1 MIYINRKSKL
11 KKYVIKFNKIGVNFM
26 NVSLNTANYTNPYRK
41 QHTKQQKV
49 SFNGKKV
56 NIPWEEA
63 LGKAEASLSRVLERR
78 NALKKEMENL
88 REHHGL
94 GRDYAQDGI
103 YLRDNDLYDTQCELE
118 SRIRELKAGIEYNNK
133 SIFQR
138 IIDCFKKS

>member
-1 MIYINRKSKL
+1 MIYINRNSEI
-11 KKYVIKFNKIGVNFM
+11 KKYIIKFNKKGINFM
-26 NVSLNTANYTNPYRK
+26 NVSLNTVNYANPYR
-41 QHTKQQKV
+41 QQTKQQNV

-63 LGKAEASLSRVLERR
+63 LNKAETSLSRVLERR
-78 NALKKEMENL
+78 KTLNKELEGL
-88 REHHGL
+88 RGHHGL

-103 YLRDNDLYDTQCELE
+103 YLRDKDLYDTQCELE

-138 IIDCFKKS
+138 IIDCFKES